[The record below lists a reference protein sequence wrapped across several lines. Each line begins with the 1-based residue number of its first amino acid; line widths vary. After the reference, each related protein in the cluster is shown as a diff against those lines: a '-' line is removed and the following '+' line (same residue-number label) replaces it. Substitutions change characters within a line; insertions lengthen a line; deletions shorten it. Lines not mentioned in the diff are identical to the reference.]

1 MKEPWPLQD
10 AKARLSDLVTQAQN
24 GEVQIITKW
33 GEPAVAVVSM
43 QIFEALQGS
52 EQSAWEA
59 MRDYRDPSISAKS
72 VDKLF
77 KRKPSRWRS
86 I

>member
-1 MKEPWPLQD
+1 M
-10 AKARLSDLVTQAQN
+10 
-24 GEVQIITKW
+24 
-33 GEPAVAVVSM
+33 AVVSM

-59 MRDYRDPSISAKS
+59 MRDYRDPSINAKS